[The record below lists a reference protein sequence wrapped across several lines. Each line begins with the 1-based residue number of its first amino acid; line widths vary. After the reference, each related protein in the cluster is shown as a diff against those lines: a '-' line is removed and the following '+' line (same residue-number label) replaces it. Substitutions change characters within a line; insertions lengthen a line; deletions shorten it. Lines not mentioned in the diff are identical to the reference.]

1 MKDTKRRFELLSFY
15 NHTGI
20 ETHFEKMAE
29 KGWLIERLSNLGW
42 TYRRIE
48 PKKLKFTITY
58 YPQASEFDP
67 NPSEGQMTF
76 HDFCAHTGWQL
87 ACTWFQMQ
95 VFYNENPEPI
105 PIETEPAM
113 EVANIHKACK
123 ANYLRS
129 NWILLTIS
137 AVMGVLFL
145 VSLFKTR
152 DVLPVLLLED
162 SSVVVTGFI
171 WIILAVYCGVELAV
185 YYRWH
190 SRAVKAAEQDI
201 FLETPNTV
209 VFQKC
214 MMVLVT
220 ILAVYWLVSFLFSET
235 PEMLP
240 IGIAVLVSIFGA
252 QLLGER
258 LKRWMRKKGVPTGVN
273 RFLTL
278 LTVFHTVFLAT
289 GIITAVGVI
298 LEQIISY

>member
-152 DVLPVLLLED
+152 AVLPALLLED
-162 SSVVVTGFI
+162 SSVIVTGFI
-171 WIILAVYCGVELAV
+171 WIILAVYCGVETGGLLPMAFPGGES
-185 YYRWH
+185 
-190 SRAVKAAEQDI
+190 SRAGY
-201 FLETPNTV
+201 LSGNTEYG
-209 VFQKC
+209 C
-214 MMVLVT
+214 ISEMYDGPGYHLSR
-220 ILAVYWLVSFLFSET
+220 ILACQ
-235 PEMLP
+235 LP
-240 IGIAVLVSIFGA
+240 VL
-252 QLLGER
+252 
-258 LKRWMRKKGVPTGVN
+258 
-273 RFLTL
+273 
-278 LTVFHTVFLAT
+278 
-289 GIITAVGVI
+289 
-298 LEQIISY
+298 

>member
-20 ETHFEKMAE
+20 ERHFEKMARE
-29 KGWLIERLSNLGW
+29 GWMIERLSNLGW
-42 TYRRIE
+42 TYRRME
-48 PKKLKFTITY
+48 PADLKFTVTY
-58 YPQASEFDP
+58 YPKASEFDP

-76 HDFCAHTGWQL
+76 HEFCEHTGWQL

-95 VFYNENPEPI
+95 VFYNENPDPI
-105 PIETEPAM
+105 PIETDPVM
-113 EVANIHKACK
+113 EVNNIHKACK

-129 NWILLTIS
+129 YWILLVIS
-137 AVMGVLFL
+137 AVMGGLFL
-145 VSLFKTR
+145 LSLIQTPESMMSEAN
-152 DVLPVLLLED
+152 LM
-162 SSVVVTGFI
+162 VTGII
-171 WIILAVYCGVELAV
+171 WTILALYCGVELAV

-190 SRAVKAAEQDI
+190 SRAEKAAEQDI

-209 VFQKC
+209 GFQKS

-220 ILAVYWLVSFLFSET
+220 ILAVYWLASFLFSET

-258 LKRWMRKKGVPTGVN
+258 LKRWMRKKGVPAGLN
-273 RFLTL
+273 RFITL
-278 LTVFHTVFLAT
+278 LTVFLTVFLAT

-298 LEQIISY
+298 LEQLK

>member
-29 KGWLIERLSNLGW
+29 KGWLIERLSNFGW

-48 PKKLKFTITY
+48 PKKLKFTVTY

-67 NPSEGQMTF
+67 NPSVGQMTF

-95 VFYNENPEPI
+95 VFYNKNPDPI

-129 NWILLTIS
+129 NWILLVIS

-145 VSLFKTR
+145 VSLVQTPTSM
-152 DVLPVLLLED
+152 VGEPNLM
-162 SSVVVTGFI
+162 VTGSI
-171 WIILAVYCGVELAV
+171 WNILAVYCGVELAV

-190 SRAVKAAEQDI
+190 SKAVKAAEQDI

-209 VFQKC
+209 GFQKC
-214 MMVLVT
+214 VMALVT
-220 ILAVYWLVSFLFSET
+220 ILAVCWLASFLFSET

-240 IGIAVLVSIFGA
+240 IGIAVLASIFGA

-273 RFLTL
+273 RFITL
-278 LTVFHTVFLAT
+278 LTVFLTVFLAT

-298 LEQIISY
+298 LKQAISY